1 MKSYG
6 PTSLIKI
13 KDNHLLDLQ
22 ISAIKK
28 AFSQY
33 EIVLCVGFDADKITK
48 YIRAKYS
55 KLNIRIVENQM
66 FNSCNSC
73 EGARLSINNT
83 LNDKILF
90 MDGNLLISHKALLC
104 VDTSKNCVLMEKNPI
119 ENLEIGINIDDE
131 NKAQYF
137 SFGAYQTWSEVFFVN
152 GYESIE
158 DMRKFLSHND
168 SKKKFVFEAINDLL
182 KKHDIHCIEN
192 THQIH
197 KINNIKTY
205 HHIKENHEIL
215 NF

>member
-1 MKSYG
+1 
-6 PTSLIKI
+6 
-13 KDNHLLDLQ
+13 
-22 ISAIKK
+22 
-28 AFSQY
+28 
-33 EIVLCVGFDADKITK
+33 
-48 YIRAKYS
+48 
-55 KLNIRIVENQM
+55 
-66 FNSCNSC
+66 
-73 EGARLSINNT
+73 
-83 LNDKILF
+83 

-152 GYESIE
+152 GSESIE